1 MLLKQLSI
9 LNFKNCAELNI
20 EFVDGVNCF
29 LGNNGEGK
37 TNLLDAIYYL
47 SFCKSYFNSIDSQ
60 NIKHEEPFFV
70 LEGLYQQNDK
80 EEKVYCGMKRHQK
93 KIIKLNKKLYER
105 LADHIGKIPLVM
117 ISPIDILLIIEGSDV
132 RRKFIDG
139 IIAQYDKN
147 YLNNLL
153 LYNKALNHRN
163 LLLRS
168 FWLNRNYDKDSLE
181 VWNEQLVKYG
191 IQIYESRKK
200 FVEEFTPIFQKYYTI
215 LSNDF
220 EKVTLNYVSQLNN
233 DGFDKLL
240 VENIDTD
247 RTNHYSNFGIHK
259 DDLEFLIGDLPL
271 KKFGSQGQ
279 QKTYLLALKL
289 AQAELIAT
297 ISKKKVIF
305 LLDDIFDKLDE
316 NRMKQLLNIVG
327 NGNFGQIFITD
338 TSLKRIPEILTEEKI
353 TFKAFKIQK
362 GEALNV

>member
-20 EFVDGVNCF
+20 DFVDGVNCF

-60 NIKHEEPFFV
+60 NIKHDEPFFV
-70 LEGLYQQNDK
+70 LEGLYQQNEK

-93 KIIKLNKKLYER
+93 KIIKLNKKHYER

-147 YLNNLL
+147 YLTNLL

-200 FVEEFTPIFQKYYTI
+200 FVEDFTPIFQKYYTT
-215 LSNDF
+215 LSSNF
-220 EKVTLNYVSQLNN
+220 EKVTLSYVSQLND
-233 DGFDKLL
+233 DGFDTLL
-240 VENIDTD
+240 IENIDTD

-289 AQAELIAT
+289 AQAELITA

>member
-60 NIKHEEPFFV
+60 NIKHDEPFFV
-70 LEGLYQQNDK
+70 LEGLYQQNEK

-93 KIIKLNKKLYER
+93 KIIKLNKKHYER

-147 YLNNLL
+147 YLTNLL

-168 FWLNRNYDKDSLE
+168 FWLNRNYDKD
-181 VWNEQLVKYG
+181 
-191 IQIYESRKK
+191 
-200 FVEEFTPIFQKYYTI
+200 
-215 LSNDF
+215 
-220 EKVTLNYVSQLNN
+220 
-233 DGFDKLL
+233 
-240 VENIDTD
+240 
-247 RTNHYSNFGIHK
+247 
-259 DDLEFLIGDLPL
+259 
-271 KKFGSQGQ
+271 
-279 QKTYLLALKL
+279 
-289 AQAELIAT
+289 
-297 ISKKKVIF
+297 
-305 LLDDIFDKLDE
+305 
-316 NRMKQLLNIVG
+316 
-327 NGNFGQIFITD
+327 
-338 TSLKRIPEILTEEKI
+338 
-353 TFKAFKIQK
+353 
-362 GEALNV
+362 